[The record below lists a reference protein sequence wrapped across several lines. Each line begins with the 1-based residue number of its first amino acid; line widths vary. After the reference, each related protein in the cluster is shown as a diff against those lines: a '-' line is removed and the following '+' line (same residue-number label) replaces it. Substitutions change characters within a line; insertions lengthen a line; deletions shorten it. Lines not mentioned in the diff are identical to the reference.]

1 MLEKKELLQKNLSLL
16 LSYLEVIPS
25 DQNHTNK
32 IYSIANKN
40 IEYEHKK
47 CGKVKVS
54 KRNQENG
61 YSQIKL
67 KVGVKCPSSKY
78 KIETYNIRIENN
90 VWLDKVKDTCSLS
103 LNTTKVEA
111 LQNCNILCFGDE
123 NDHFYI
129 SLNDH
134 KWLMNSKYVTQK
146 KVTSCYGSFCVNE
159 YDIYKLLADKKI
171 IGLAKRPETND
182 VVSYT
187 GLAYDNTQII
197 QSYTYDDYEK
207 ELKSLEGLY
216 LQADPRFAAVI
227 YYCYLGQRF
236 TSKYSTIP
244 ELAAKIATLTGEN
257 QKSIA
262 GQLYRSK
269 RETTKDNR
277 AHYTT
282 FDIKKDKLA
291 YIQNDIDLCDA
302 LQDGKLAICI
312 SLEKDF
318 DVFENAKMK
327 KTEDMKEY
335 QKKYGE
341 EHKETM
347 KEYQKKYQEKNADM
361 LKMHKRVATYLKR
374 NNGKFNPKW
383 NAEEKEYAKSI
394 I

>member
-67 KVGVKCPSSKY
+67 KVGVKCQSSKY

-90 VWLDKVKDTCSLS
+90 VWLDKVRDTCSLS

-134 KWLMNSKYVTQK
+134 KWLMDSKYTTQK

-197 QSYTYDDYEK
+197 QSYTYDNYEK

-269 RETTKDNR
+269 RETAKDNR

-282 FDIKKDKLA
+282 FDIKEDKLE

-318 DVFENAKMK
+318 DVFENAKVK
-327 KTEDMKEY
+327 KTENMKEY
-335 QKKYGE
+335 QKE
-341 EHKETM
+341 
-347 KEYQKKYQEKNADM
+347 YQEKNADM
-361 LKMHKRVATYLKR
+361 LKMHKRVSTYLKR
-374 NNGKFNPKW
+374 NNGEFNPKW
-383 NAEEKEYAKSI
+383 NEDEKEYAKSI
-394 I
+394 KESK